1 MTSII
6 KFYTLSGAQD
16 ESPPCYLL
24 QIDEFKFLLDCGW
37 DENFSMGVVNKLKR
51 LTELFYFF
59 NDIPLYFN
67 IYIDRLFVGTS
78 IK

>member
-6 KFYTLSGAQD
+6 KFYTLSGAMD

-37 DENFSMGVVNKLKR
+37 DENFNISVVNKLKK
-51 LTELFYFF
+51 LGLLFY
-59 NDIPLYFN
+59 
-67 IYIDRLFVGTS
+67 
-78 IK
+78 